1 MRINAEDELNGKRIH
16 EKDEGRWASILQKI
30 GFVLALIGVVIT
42 AIFCREFSDT
52 NLGLM
57 IGIGFII
64 GGSQIT
70 VTGTLVRLMQARPT
84 PQPPTVAPVVTT
96 DPLL

>member
-1 MRINAEDELNGKRIH
+1 MRINAEAELNGKRIQK
-16 EKDEGRWASILQKI
+16 KDEGRWASILQKI
-30 GFVLALIGVVIT
+30 GFVLALIGVVVT
-42 AIFCREFSDT
+42 AIFIREFSDT

-70 VTGTLVRLMQARPT
+70 VTGTLVRLMQAGST
-84 PQPPTVAPVVTT
+84 PQKPTAAAAIAAE
-96 DPLL
+96 PLS

>member
-1 MRINAEDELNGKRIH
+1 MRMDAEAELNGKRIH
-16 EKDEGRWASILQKI
+16 NKDESRWASILQKI
-30 GFVLALIGVVIT
+30 GFVLALMGIVIT
-42 AIFCREFSDT
+42 AIFCRDFSDT

-70 VTGTLVRLMQARPT
+70 VTGTLVRLMQAGS
-84 PQPPTVAPVVTT
+84 PPSVPAAALPKAA
-96 DPLL
+96 DPIT